1 MVIERLSR
9 LPRKLMPR
17 MFKGFTGKKKTDN
30 FQSFDSKWHVSTLA
44 WVPPCHFIKKQLNPN
59 LMGIAAKTQS
69 HCHRHH
75 ALSTSFSHVGL
86 RKTSIGVCK
95 VHFMPRMC
103 ITACRPVVN
112 CPLIRSINILCYFS
126 NSKCHEF
133 FFFGGGVYNT
143 VCGTSPTRNQ
153 THSPCSGSM
162 ESYPLDHQGSP
173 RCQ

>member
-112 CPLIRSINILCYFS
+112 CPLVRSINILCYFS

-133 FFFGGGVYNT
+133 FFFGGGYITQSVELPQLEIR
-143 VCGTSPTRNQ
+143 PTAPAVEAWSL
-153 THSPCSGSM
+153 TH
-162 ESYPLDHQGSP
+162 
-173 RCQ
+173 